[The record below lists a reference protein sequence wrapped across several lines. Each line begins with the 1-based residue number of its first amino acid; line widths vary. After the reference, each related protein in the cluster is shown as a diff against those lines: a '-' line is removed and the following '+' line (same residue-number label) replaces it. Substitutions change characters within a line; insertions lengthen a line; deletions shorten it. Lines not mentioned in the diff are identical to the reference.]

1 MRFLID
7 AQLPR
12 RLAILLRQ
20 RGHDVL
26 HTLDLPEGNR
36 TPDERLCDLSESE
49 DRVLISKDGDFV
61 DSFLVHRR
69 PLRLLHIST
78 GNITNFELE
87 ELFLMHEARMVEAF
101 RQARY
106 LELCQ
111 RGLVVHE

>member
-12 RLAILLRQ
+12 SLAILLRE

-36 TPDERLCDLSESE
+36 TSDELLCGLCASD

-61 DSFLVHRR
+61 DSFLVQRR
-69 PLRLLHIST
+69 PHRLLHVST
-78 GNITNFELE
+78 GNITNFQLQD
-87 ELFLMHEARMVEAF
+87 LFLMHEAGMVEAF
-101 RQARY
+101 GHARY
-106 LELCQ
+106 LVLCQ
-111 RGLVVHE
+111 RGLIVHE

>member
-36 TPDERLCDLSESE
+36 TSDERICDLSESD
-49 DRVLISKDGDFV
+49 DRVVISKDGDFV
-61 DSFLVHRR
+61 DSFLVQRR
-69 PLRLLHIST
+69 PHRLLHVST
-78 GNITNFELE
+78 GNITNLQLE
-87 ELFLMHEARMVEAF
+87 DLLLMHEARMVAAF
-101 RQARY
+101 GNARY

-111 RGLVVHE
+111 RGLIVHE